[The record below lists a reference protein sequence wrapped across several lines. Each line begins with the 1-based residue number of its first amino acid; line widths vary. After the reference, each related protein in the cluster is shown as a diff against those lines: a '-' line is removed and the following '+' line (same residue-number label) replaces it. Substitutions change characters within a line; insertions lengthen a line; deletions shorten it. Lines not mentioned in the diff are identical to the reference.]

1 MKSFWKLPIKR
12 IKRNL
17 WMTLN
22 SIAMKSGRN
31 SLIWCHQTYTD
42 YSIHIYKPTITFQRK
57 TANNGET
64 SFRFKRTIA
73 WSKRFVFHTPRL
85 PTAKLSKKV
94 KILHRNPRSIEL
106 NQSVDCWIKLII
118 DKWACKSPVTDL
130 KTCVQ
135 LYSHGQL
142 IVFKSDPHCRFG
154 LWLCFLNEFLV
165 LN

>member
-1 MKSFWKLPIKR
+1 MSVYFHYTNRRIRNLKSFWKLPIKR

-73 WSKRFVFHTPRL
+73 CSKRFVFHTPRL

-118 DKWACKSPVTDL
+118 DKWAC
-130 KTCVQ
+130 
-135 LYSHGQL
+135 
-142 IVFKSDPHCRFG
+142 
-154 LWLCFLNEFLV
+154 
-165 LN
+165 